1 MPRREIPAGV
11 EVRSANAEEMED
23 FRFIA
28 NLALQ
33 EHGNPMR
40 DPVTFLQPEW
50 STCVFEHGE
59 LSTTFG
65 AWPFSMRFNGER
77 AHVAGVTAVG
87 TNPTKRRRGY
97 LRFAMEHSLDEQYER
112 GQSLAALYASQA
124 GIYQRFGYAICSR
137 RNKYELDPAD
147 LSFVHAPTPTGTLS
161 ISNAKDLPDDAVVI
175 RDLYRKYMQPR
186 NGLLHRGINLWSAE
200 VLDEPGDIAEG
211 PVRVLLYEEDGEAL
225 GYMVFTSREDQ
236 SLNAYSAGQRDHRM
250 TIREYGWLT
259 PAAYVALW
267 QYAASQDLTWRIHR
281 QRCPDRRPDRPP
293 RPRPAH
299 SPRPIDGRHSG
310 PHRRPAART
319 HDPQV
324 PGRVGD
330 HLPGARRPLR
340 LESGHLEAL
349 GRTRR
354 RRHPSGRRITGTDNG
369 RVHDGAPGDR
379 RTVGDL
385 QSSPRPDRSHGLGR
399 RLIRAD
405 HLFATEYDHALHE
418 PLLGFGSDRLAEQ
431 VAPDRLLQRS
441 DLPRIEVA
449 VGRPRVRQRQTAG
462 DLDQFL
468 QRADHSREQ
477 VENRRAVR

>member
-1 MPRREIPAGV
+1 MPRREVPAGV

-50 STCVFEHGE
+50 STCVFENGE
-59 LSTTFG
+59 LATTFG

-147 LSFVHAPTPTGTLS
+147 LSFVHAPTPKGTLS

-186 NGLLHRGINLWSAE
+186 NGLLHRGVNLWNAE
-200 VLDEPGDIAEG
+200 VLDEPDDIQEG

-236 SLNAYSAGQRDHRM
+236 ALNAFSAGQRDHRM

-259 PAAYVALW
+259 PDAYVALW
-267 QYAASQDLTWRIHR
+267 QYAASQDLTWRIFVNDVPTDDPIVHFARDPRTLRVQSMDGILVRIVDLPRALMTRKYQVESEITFRVFDDLCDWNQGAWKLSVGPEGADIRQVDASPQLTLDVFTMAHLATGALSATYSHR
-281 QRCPDRRPDRPP
+281 
-293 RPRPAH
+293 
-299 SPRPIDGRHSG
+299 
-310 PHRRPAART
+310 
-319 HDPQV
+319 
-324 PGRVGD
+324 
-330 HLPGARRPLR
+330 
-340 LESGHLEAL
+340 L
-349 GRTRR
+349 GRIEAAD
-354 RRHPSGRRITGTDNG
+354 S
-369 RVHDGAPGDR
+369 AA
-379 RTVGDL
+379 
-385 QSSPRPDRSHGLGR
+385 
-399 RLIRAD
+399 LIRAD
-405 HLFATEYDHALHE
+405 HLFATEYNMHCMNH
-418 PLLGFGSDRLAEQ
+418 F
-431 VAPDRLLQRS
+431 
-441 DLPRIEVA
+441 
-449 VGRPRVRQRQTAG
+449 
-462 DLDQFL
+462 
-468 QRADHSREQ
+468 
-477 VENRRAVR
+477 